1 MSINE
6 KATTTVEING
16 EQARQEL
23 DLLKREA
30 VAWRNKMVEASEA
43 GDTKGFKKA
52 ESELRKVNAQMRTM
66 QKSAFDIN
74 NVLNNL
80 STSGPKD
87 LQRALK
93 AINAELNSGRVQR
106 GSEEWKKYNVQAK
119 QVSAELR
126 KINAEQ
132 RESVGWFSRFNNGLS
147 KWGGTITSI
156 IAGLTGVTL
165 ALSKMRSDRN
175 DKEESADNLKA
186 LTGLDDESIG
196 WLTKQA
202 EVLSTTMD
210 KSGLRVKQSSRDIL
224 EAYMLVGSAKPEL
237 LTSKEAL
244 NSVTIEAMRLS
255 AAAKMDLK
263 SAVDAVTISMNQ
275 YSAGADQA
283 SKYTNILAAG
293 SKFGSA
299 NVQSQAAAI
308 VKAGVAASGANVSIE
323 QLVGSIEMLGEKG
336 IKDEVAGTG
345 LKTFFLRL
353 QTGVKETNPAI
364 VGFDKTLDNLKKK
377 QMSPAA
383 IKKMFGDEGYS
394 VAKILIDNVQK
405 VKEYTKAVTGT
416 NVAVEQAAINS
427 DNAAAKSAQ
436 MKNKLKEVGIEL
448 MERLNP
454 SLNVLGTYF
463 TNLIKIIPPL
473 IGFIQKYGVTIVY
486 LSIVLGTY
494 LVVQKL
500 VALWTT
506 NFKNA
511 TLLSIAAQKLKALA
525 DKAVTAST
533 LLYSAATYALKGN
546 TDMAKQATVAFFKV
560 LKLNPYAAILTVI
573 VAIVGAFY
581 LLTRRTDAQ
590 TKAMQSLEK
599 IRLTSIAN
607 TSAEKTQVESL
618 LKISR
623 DEALSKAERLR
634 AISKLNQIS
643 PEYLGN
649 LTLETINT
657 EKAKKAVDSYIESIQ
672 RKARVQATESRLIE
686 VESQILELE
695 KEDKDRAKGDSFW
708 GTAKN
713 VGWMLTGGLMDNN
726 AEKIKKDIYALKTES
741 LSLAKLIEDINKEDI
756 RLDPSSSIRSLEIV
770 NKELEEAQKRL
781 TELKGMTTSQRSKLD
796 YKKELADA
804 KEKIALLKVEKDKLD
819 SGDSDWDGENQDE
832 NKAKKALKAKIEKYE
847 EETMVYKAS
856 ITAMYTAGRITRK
869 EHDDFIED
877 ADRKL
882 LSNKMTLYS
891 KKSSEYHDLLIKL
904 LNMEIKAQE
913 VCAKETIAEIEEGI
927 DKEKRLL
934 FDKYTDQTLSK
945 KAYDE
950 GILRLDRDALVR
962 KQAQYASNSDEFRDY
977 QRRIEE
983 FDAKDKEKRYSEY
996 ENRLAEFRKE
1006 YQKKTLWELHKEELD
1021 RLDELLKVKAIK
1033 IEEYEKFKAAITKKY
1048 SGSSENSSSADFGN
1062 DSSQNTGEKSS
1073 RKIKSYKEQK
1083 ADDIKELEG
1092 NTLSEL
1098 DKLNE
1103 LYINGD
1109 ILYEGYEKGLLDI
1122 DRKYKESKDQV
1133 DEEYKEKRLKRAQIL
1148 YSGLSSIASA
1158 YSEFVAASQELEI
1171 AKVNQKYD
1179 SEIKAAGN
1187 NTNKAKQLEEKKE
1200 KDIAAIKTKYANRA
1214 FAIQLAMAIASTAT
1228 AAINAYASAAG
1239 IPFIGG
1245 LTLAPIAA
1253 GMAVAAGMLQV
1264 ATITKQHQAAQ
1275 KGYYTGGF
1283 TPSGRWDE
1291 EQGSVHS
1298 DEFIANRFAVR
1309 NKEIRPVL
1317 NLIDRAQKNNTI
1329 GSLKASDVSRA
1340 IQRNSSPE
1348 KESGLSSGFSTGQ
1361 ESQDVQYLMAI
1372 VSQTASIN
1380 KKLLE
1385 RLNEPFVTVNSVD
1398 GPHGMQQA
1406 FDNYNG
1412 IQRNKSRHD

>member
-66 QKSAFDIN
+66 QKSAVDIN

-106 GSEEWKKYNVQAK
+106 GSEEWKKYNIQAK

-364 VGFDKTLDNLKKK
+364 VGFDKALDNLKKK

-448 MERLNP
+448 MEKLNP
-454 SLNVLGTYF
+454 SINVLGNGF
-463 TNLIKIIPPL
+463 TRTLAVILPL
-473 IGFIQKYGVTIVY
+473 IDFLQKYGDVIIGM
-486 LSIVLGTY
+486 LIPLGTY
-494 LVVQKL
+494 ITLTKL
-500 VALWTT
+500 QAYWTKHYTEATVA
-506 NFKNA
+506 
-511 TLLSIAAQKLKALA
+511 SIVAQKLKDYWTRICTAGEYLYVAAIALYTGA
-525 DKAVTAST
+525 TTRATLATKKFFLTLSLNPFTAVIAI
-533 LLYSAATYALKGN
+533 LGALTYAVYKLA
-546 TDMAKQATVAFFKV
+546 TSTKQAKAGVTDFARQSERMNEINKKAGESIMEQKSKIDF
-560 LKLNPYAAILTVI
+560 
-573 VAIVGAFY
+573 
-581 LLTRRTDAQ
+581 LL
-590 TKAMQSLEK
+590 L
-599 IRLTSIAN
+599 SIHKENLAN
-607 TSAEKTQVESL
+607 EQ
-618 LKISR
+618 R
-623 DEALSKAERLR
+623 QR
-634 AISKLNQIS
+634 AIKKLQQIIPAYNAEISKEGSILKEN
-643 PEYLGN
+643 
-649 LTLETINT
+649 
-657 EKAKKAVDSYIESIQ
+657 KKAVDDYIKSIEKEMRVKGTQ
-672 RKARVQATESRLIE
+672 EAVTQLYKDKVPFEMAKRKAKDEIDDITEKNRYSSNPDPTAEYTKKILIGTVQFNQQELDKINSDIKYLNEQIQLDMTELN
-686 VESQILELE
+686 
-695 KEDKDRAKGDSFW
+695 KDKDGDG
-708 GTAKN
+708 GT
-713 VGWMLTGGLMDNN
+713 G
-726 AEKIKKDIYALKTES
+726 E
-741 LSLAKLIEDINKEDI
+741 
-756 RLDPSSSIRSLEIV
+756 LD
-770 NKELEEAQKRL
+770 
-781 TELKGMTTSQRSKLD
+781 
-796 YKKELADA
+796 
-804 KEKIALLKVEKDKLD
+804 
-819 SGDSDWDGENQDE
+819 DE
-832 NKAKKALKAKIEKYE
+832 AKKKRIKQWETETEQFKAH
-847 EETMVYKAS
+847 TAS
-856 ITAMYTAGRITRK
+856 MYSIGKVTK
-869 EHDDFIED
+869 QEHDDSILQSD
-877 ADRKL
+877 KDL
-882 LSNKMTLYS
+882 LQKKMTLYD
-891 KKSSEYHDLLIKL
+891 KKSKEYNSLLIQ
-904 LNMEIKAQE
+904 LNQMEIKTQE
-913 VCAKETIAEIEEGI
+913 ECNKETHEEIESGI
-927 DKEKRLL
+927 KAEKRALL
-934 FDKYTDQTLSK
+934 EQYADQTLSK
-945 KAYDE
+945 KTYEE
-950 GILRLDRDALVR
+950 GIIRLDRDALVR
-962 KQAQYASNSDEFRDY
+962 KRDVYTSGTKEFNDY
-977 QRRIEE
+977 QKQLDD
-983 FDAKDKEKRYSEY
+983 FDAQDKEKRYSEY

-1033 IEEYEKFKAAITKKY
+1033 IEEYEKMKLAIENKY
-1048 SGSSENSSSADFGN
+1048 AGLGAEEPG
-1062 DSSQNTGEKSS
+1062 
-1073 RKIKSYKEQK
+1073 IMQK
-1083 ADDIKELEG
+1083 ASQKTTDILNRAKSKAKNTYTDEDKKKAEEGDPFFTMFGAEAKERK
-1092 NTLSEL
+1092 NILSIL
-1098 DKLNE
+1098 DK
-1103 LYINGD
+1103 
-1109 ILYEGYEKGLLDI
+1109 
-1122 DRKYKESKDQV
+1122 
-1133 DEEYKEKRLKRAQIL
+1133 EEEDGVISHKEKLMAKAQL
-1148 YSGLSSIASA
+1148 DGEYYAGLAEKMQAAYAVISAVTSA
-1158 YSEFVAASQELEI
+1158 YSEYSQASQELEE
-1171 AKVNQKYD
+1171 AKINKKYD
-1179 SEIKAAGN
+1179 AEIKAAGN
-1187 NTNKAKQLEEKKE
+1187 SSVKKKQIEERKE
-1200 KDIAAIKTKYANRA
+1200 KELAKVKSKYADRTFAMNVSMGIAQTAIAAI
-1214 FAIQLAMAIASTAT
+1214 S
-1228 AAINAYASAAG
+1228 AYTSALQIGPAG
-1239 IPFIGG
+1239 LI
-1245 LTLAPIAA
+1245 LAPIAA
-1253 GMAVAAGMLQV
+1253 SMAVAAGMLQV
-1264 ATITKQHQAAQ
+1264 ATLKKQHEAAKQ
-1275 KGYYTGGF
+1275 GYYYGGF

-1340 IQRNSSPE
+1340 IQGNSSPE
-1348 KESGLSSGFSTGQ
+1348 KEPGFSSGFSTGQ